1 MKFTG
6 PKAKRCRR
14 QGVNLYGSDKYDRI
28 LQRKPQLPGKGPR
41 ERAGRQSEYA
51 KQLQEKQKMRDIY
64 GMSERQFRRVYERA
78 VSASEQTGDVMKQ
91 LLERRLD
98 NTLYRA
104 GFALTRI
111 QARQF
116 AGHGL
121 FLVNGVRVTA
131 PSYLIKEGEK
141 ITVRPRSKNS
151 PMFGPIID
159 AHEKYL
165 PPKWLKVNSN
175 SLECEIMS
183 IPDPE
188 DAEQAVDVRQ
198 VIEFYS
204 RN

>member
-14 QGVNLYGSDKYDRI
+14 QGVNLYGADKYDRI

-41 ERAGRQSEYA
+41 ARVGRQSEYA

-64 GMSERQFRRVYERA
+64 GMSERQFRNVYERA
-78 VSASEQTGDVMKQ
+78 AAAKEQTGDVMKQ

-98 NTLYRA
+98 NVLYRA

-121 FLVNGVRVTA
+121 FLVNGVRVTS
-131 PSYLIKEGEK
+131 PSYLAKEGDK
-141 ITVRPRSKNS
+141 IAARPRSKNS
-151 PMFGPIID
+151 AVFGPILD

-165 PPKWLKVNSN
+165 PPKWLKVNS
-175 SLECEIMS
+175 SAIEVEVAAV
-183 IPDPE
+183 PDPD